1 MDTGVLVSA
10 ALVPGSTPDR
20 LVQACETG
28 EIQLV
33 VSLKLLAELQAVLV
47 RHKFRRYISSSEAEE
62 FVRYL
67 RQMSE
72 LRIDPDEVP
81 RVSADAGH
89 AYLIALAHSSE
100 ADYLVSGDR
109 HLTALRNMTPPVMTP
124 AEFAKPVSE
133 TARSQ
138 ANSRPLHAT

>member
-33 VSLKLLAELQAVLV
+33 VSLKLLAELQAVLA
-47 RHKFRRYISSSEAEE
+47 RDKFRRYISRSEAEE

-81 RVSADAGH
+81 RVSADAGDD
-89 AYLIALAHSSE
+89 YLIALARSSG

-109 HLTALRNMTPPVMTP
+109 HLTTLRNMTPPVMTP
-124 AEFAKPVSE
+124 AEFAK
-133 TARSQ
+133 TR
-138 ANSRPLHAT
+138 L

>member
-28 EIQLV
+28 EIHLV
-33 VSLKLLAELQAVLV
+33 VSLKLLAELQAVLA
-47 RHKFRRYISSSEAEE
+47 RDKFRRYISRSEAEE

-81 RVSADAGH
+81 RVSADAGDD
-89 AYLIALAHSSE
+89 YLIALARSSG

-109 HLTALRNMTPPVMTP
+109 HLTTLRNMTPPVMTP
-124 AEFAKPVSE
+124 AEFAK
-133 TARSQ
+133 TR
-138 ANSRPLHAT
+138 L